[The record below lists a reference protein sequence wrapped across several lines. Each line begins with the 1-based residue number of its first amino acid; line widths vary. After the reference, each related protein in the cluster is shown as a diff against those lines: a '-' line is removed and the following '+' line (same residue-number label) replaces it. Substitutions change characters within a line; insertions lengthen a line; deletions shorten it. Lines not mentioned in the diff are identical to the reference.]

1 MRIATSQIY
10 KQSLDGI
17 LKTQERMVRANTQ
30 LTNQTK
36 ILSPSDDPAAAAK
49 TLRLT
54 ERIELNKQYQSNG
67 VLLNNSLKTSE
78 SVLGNVQDVMERV
91 RTLSIQAGNGAL
103 SQEDRQAIANEL
115 DSTKEELADL
125 FNSKNESGE
134 FIFSGFQS
142 SVKPFVYNGATG
154 KYDYQG
160 DEGEKDIQIS
170 PSVSLS
176 TGYSGKETFQNVAAR
191 LKTTNAVIS
200 AGVATAAETKVANQ
214 DVFNAFHTANYDAV
228 TAANNDYS
236 VITAPGAPDSYQ
248 IFNNG
253 APMAPPVTGNYVSG
267 EPINFNGLNITIEGA
282 AGSTVDFTLSP
293 PQKDNLLSTL
303 NNVVSVL
310 SDPTATAYQREE
322 ALADTLVNLENASTQ
337 VSVSRSRLGGNI
349 NVLDSITDSL
359 SDRDIADRAARAEIS
374 EVNYAEALTTISREE
389 TALQA
394 LQSTFGR
401 LTRLSLFDSI

>member
-1 MRIATSQIY
+1 MRISTSQIY
-10 KQSLDGI
+10 QQGLDGI

-54 ERIELNKQYQSNG
+54 ERIELNKQYTANG
-67 VLLNNSLKTSE
+67 VLLKNSLTTSE

-91 RTLSIQAGNGAL
+91 RTLSIQAGNGTL
-103 SQEDRQAIANEL
+103 SHQDRVAIADEL
-115 DSTKEELADL
+115 DSTKEELLDL
-125 FNSKNESGE
+125 FNSKDENGE

-142 SVKPFVYNGATG
+142 SVKPFVFNGATG
-154 KYDYQG
+154 KYDFQG
-160 DEGEKDIQIS
+160 DEGEKEIQIS

-191 LKTTNAVIS
+191 LKTTTAVIS
-200 AGVATAAETKVANQ
+200 AGPATAAEARVTNQ
-214 DVFNAFHTANYDAV
+214 DVFNAFHKANYDAA
-228 TAANNDYS
+228 TPANNNYS

-253 APMAPPVTGNYVSG
+253 APMAPPITGNYVSG
-267 EPINFNGLNITIEGA
+267 EPINFNGLDITITGT
-282 AGSTVDFTLSP
+282 AGSTVDFTLST
-293 PQKDNLLSTL
+293 PQKDNILSTL
-303 NNVVSVL
+303 ESVVGVL
-310 SDPTATAYQREE
+310 KDPTATAFQREE
-322 ALADTLVNLENASTQ
+322 ALADTLVNLENSTTQ

-359 SDRDIADRAARAEIS
+359 SDRDIDDRAARAEIS
-374 EVNYAEALTTISREE
+374 EVNYAEALTTISKEE

-394 LQSTFGR
+394 LQATFSR
-401 LTRLSLFDSI
+401 ITRLSLFDSI